1 MKLMCSSVSLSSFHV
16 GLLGIASLLL
26 AVPPTCQQDC
36 NSGGMI
42 NYDIC
47 TEWMLQYDII
57 NFELLYNNDV
67 SIPSPVS
74 SYTEITR
81 TADVFQPDVFSDT
94 CQLLAIH
101 EVMKRDST
109 NNCELLQK
117 LSKQIMDLCL
127 YVCYLLSI
135 FYFNTD
141 QKHLCFCF

>member
-57 NFELLYNNDV
+57 NFELYDV
-67 SIPSPVS
+67 HIPPPVS
-74 SYTEITR
+74 GYTENTSG
-81 TADVFQPDVFSDT
+81 VFQPDAFSDT

-135 FYFNTD
+135 FYFSTY
-141 QKHLCFCF
+141 QKHLCFFFNR